1 MADANTKVAQHP
13 SRYVWDFWYSW
24 DRQHEI
30 FHVLYLNADHALAA
44 SNQHHFAS
52 ELGYAVTK
60 DFVEIDW
67 IDDHA
72 FTARPDG
79 WDNTSI
85 WSGDLIAIQ
94 GGHLLF
100 YTSRDSARDDGLT
113 QSIGA
118 AFTTDFRNWTR
129 LENVKIDAD
138 PRFYE
143 TCSVE
148 GDDTIHAWRDPF
160 LFRIGNTIYMLVAAK
175 VTEAPLGRKG
185 AVGLLRCEDPAFS
198 RWEVLPPIAAPG
210 WYSEMEVPQLYRDCE
225 GVLQL
230 VYSTQSKYDHAP
242 ATMGQGGLQVL
253 AVSEELQLV
262 STAPKV
268 LTPHTKGLY
277 ACRIVPELG
286 GDIVGFDTSH
296 GGIRRS
302 FCTTGWMALERNFG
316 DRDVGLP
323 KRVS

>member
-1 MADANTKVAQHP
+1 MEITNKKVAQHP

-24 DRQHEI
+24 DCQQEI
-30 FHVLYLNADHALAA
+30 FHVLYLNADRSLVA
-44 SNQHHFAS
+44 SDQHHFAS

-72 FTARPDG
+72 FTARPES

-85 WSGDLIAIQ
+85 WSGDLIAVQ
-94 GGHLLF
+94 GGYLLF
-100 YTSRDSARDDGLT
+100 YTSRDKVRDDGLT

-118 AFTTDFRNWTR
+118 AFTTDFRNWTH
-129 LENVKIDAD
+129 LETIKIDAD

-143 TCSVE
+143 TCGVK

-175 VTEAPLGRKG
+175 VAKAPLGRKG
-185 AVGLLRCEDPAFS
+185 AVGLLRCEDATFS
-198 RWEVLPPIAAPG
+198 CWEALPPITAPE

-225 GVLQL
+225 GLLQL

-242 ATMGQGGLQVL
+242 ATMGQGGLQAL
-253 AVSEELQLV
+253 AVSDELQLTA
-262 STAPKV
+262 TAPKV
-268 LTPHTKGLY
+268 LLPHTEGLY

-286 GDIVGFDTSH
+286 GDIVGFDANH
-296 GGIRRS
+296 GGIRRA
-302 FCTTGWMALERNFG
+302 FRATGWTAVERDFS
-316 DRDVGLP
+316 DRDIGLP
-323 KRVS
+323 ET